1 MRTDVRRP
9 CPVRPNTLGAH
20 WGVVAWRW
28 NEKTGMSD
36 DQAADC
42 GPSEDYGP
50 SDDYGLWVKLANDPS
65 QSEQARQQYR
75 ELMQAHVHQKLR
87 EAFKLAA
94 QSAAP
99 PPTK

>member
-1 MRTDVRRP
+1 
-9 CPVRPNTLGAH
+9 
-20 WGVVAWRW
+20 
-28 NEKTGMSD
+28 MSD

-87 EAFKLAA
+87 QAFQFAV
-94 QSAAP
+94 QSTAP
-99 PPTK
+99 APKKP